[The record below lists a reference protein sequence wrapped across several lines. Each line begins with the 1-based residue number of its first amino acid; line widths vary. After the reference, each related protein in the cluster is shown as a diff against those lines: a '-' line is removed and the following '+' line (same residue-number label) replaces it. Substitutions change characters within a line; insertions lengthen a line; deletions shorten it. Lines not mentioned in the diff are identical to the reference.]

1 MKNKKKILL
10 AVFIAVLLSACWFVW
25 SKWASPTRIALVNFP
40 NYQVSNIALSNSD
53 SFIKFVDVPLEEI
66 DKLDGYDFV
75 LTWGMGLR
83 INDEQRETFLKIA
96 EKVPTHFISVTSP
109 ENDIT
114 SLSETLLE
122 EVDAYI
128 YSAN

>member
-10 AVFIAVLLSACWFVW
+10 AVFVAVLLSACWFVW

-96 EKVPTHFISVTSP
+96 EKVPTHFISVTS
-109 ENDIT
+109 
-114 SLSETLLE
+114 LCRSEE
-122 EVDAYI
+122 RRVGKECRSRWSPYH
-128 YSAN
+128 